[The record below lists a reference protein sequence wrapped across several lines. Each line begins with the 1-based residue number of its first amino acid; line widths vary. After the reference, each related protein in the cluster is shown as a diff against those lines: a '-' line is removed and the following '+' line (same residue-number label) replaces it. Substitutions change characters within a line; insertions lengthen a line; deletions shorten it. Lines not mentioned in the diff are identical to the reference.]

1 MILNPNESFKKIF
14 SHFVT
19 LSGSIRSLVYTFL
32 VYQKNMYMYVKI
44 YYGGTNPK
52 CRATGIP
59 YKESGIVLKSVFTY
73 RVIGWSSLFFILEG
87 LCHTP
92 VAGFL
97 AILSTFLSKRGF
109 QAYSK
114 YTTVINKIDE
124 KGEKSRKPNK
134 RVVSCVCTF

>member
-52 CRATGIP
+52 CRVTGIL
-59 YKESGIVLKSVFTY
+59 YKEWYCIQICIHLPCYWMVKFIFHFRGSLSYTCGRFSGNIVN
-73 RVIGWSSLFFILEG
+73 LFVQKRIPSILQIHY
-87 LCHTP
+87 CH
-92 VAGFL
+92 
-97 AILSTFLSKRGF
+97 
-109 QAYSK
+109 Q
-114 YTTVINKIDE
+114 
-124 KGEKSRKPNK
+124 
-134 RVVSCVCTF
+134 

>member
-1 MILNPNESFKKIF
+1 MRIF
-14 SHFVT
+14 S
-19 LSGSIRSLVYTFL
+19 LSEKYV
-32 VYQKNMYMYVKI
+32 NVKI
-44 YYGGTNPK
+44 YYGGIK
-52 CRATGIP
+52 FRI
-59 YKESGIVLKSVFTY
+59 K
-73 RVIGWSSLFFILEG
+73 RVVGTIGMCTQICIHLPCYWMVKSSLFFILEG

-134 RVVSCVCTF
+134 RFVSCSMCTF